1 MARDSGPPPGELATG
16 LRSASRGSA
25 KPAPMTLRP
34 ANVNSP
40 PHPIPDGMTASRS
53 PGFALAMLAALLALS
68 CRAPG
73 PGRSGPPTW
82 DVRFSHVLSSSS
94 EFHLMAE
101 RFRDLMRERTDGR
114 FRVVIYPSG
123 QLGGERVAFEQ
134 IQAGAVHLA
143 ITGTPVLS
151 GWVPEGQMFDLP
163 FLFETRDHGLS
174 VMNGPMGDFWR
185 DLLLERTGVRSLGFL
200 DYGFRHVY
208 NRRRP
213 VEAPEDLAGLK
224 LRVLQNATYLAAY
237 SALGVQA
244 TPMNYGE
251 VYSALQQGVIDG
263 GEANAIGFVSSRLY
277 EVARF
282 YSFTSITYNPITLLV
297 NEPFYRALPPDIRET
312 VDRSVADALAYQSDV
327 ARRMEA
333 DALEQMRA
341 NDVEISRP
349 NLAPFAPAVK
359 PRVWDELAARLPDG
373 EALIA
378 RLVTEVER
386 TAPGGGAPA
395 SLPVGASRPASRQF
409 SRWGGG
415 ATRNSQTQS
424 PSSPPPR
431 RGRRN
436 E

>member
-1 MARDSGPPPGELATG
+1 MSHSFATERGGGTAPCRGRDRRERVAWVPPGL
-16 LRSASRGSA
+16 L
-25 KPAPMTLRP
+25 PAV
-34 ANVNSP
+34 A
-40 PHPIPDGMTASRS
+40 
-53 PGFALAMLAALLALS
+53 AALLTGA
-68 CRAPG
+68 CGNPG
-73 PGRSGPPTW
+73 SGESGPSADARMW
-82 DVRFSHVLSSSS
+82 EVRFSHVLSTGS

-101 RFRDLMRERTDGR
+101 RFRDLTFERTDGR

-134 IQAGAVHLA
+134 IQVGAVHMA

-151 GWVPEGQMFDLP
+151 GWVPETQVFDLP
-163 FLFETRDHGLS
+163 FLFETRDQGLAA
-174 VMNGPMGDFWR
+174 MNGPAGDWWR

-213 VEAPEDLAGLK
+213 VETPGDLAGLK

-263 GEANAIGFVSSRLY
+263 GEANAIGFVSSRLH
-277 EVARF
+277 EVAKF

-297 NEPFYRALPPDIRET
+297 NEPFYRGLPAEIRET
-312 VDRSVADALAYQSDV
+312 VDRSAAEALAYQSEV

-333 DALEQMRA
+333 EAIEEMREA
-341 NDVEISRP
+341 GVEISRP
-349 NLAPFAPAVK
+349 DPAPFAAAVS
-359 PRVWDELAARLPDG
+359 RNVRDALANGLPDG

-378 RLVTEVER
+378 RLVAEAER
-386 TAPGGGAPA
+386 AA
-395 SLPVGASRPASRQF
+395 SE
-409 SRWGGG
+409 
-415 ATRNSQTQS
+415 
-424 PSSPPPR
+424 
-431 RGRRN
+431 GR
-436 E
+436 

>member
-1 MARDSGPPPGELATG
+1 
-16 LRSASRGSA
+16 
-25 KPAPMTLRP
+25 MTLRP
-34 ANVNSP
+34 APVNSAP
-40 PHPIPDGMTASRS
+40 SPIPDGMTAYRS
-53 PGFALAMLAALLALS
+53 PGFALAVAATLLTLS
-68 CRAPG
+68 CRG
-73 PGRSGPPTW
+73 PGDERSAPPAW
-82 DVRFSHVLSSSS
+82 DVRFSHVLSTNS

-101 RFRDLMRERTDGR
+101 RFRDLMLERTGGR

-123 QLGGERVAFEQ
+123 QLGGERMAFEQ
-134 IQAGAVHLA
+134 IQAGAVHMA

-174 VMNGPMGDFWR
+174 VMNGPVGDSWR

-297 NEPFYRALPPDIRET
+297 NEPFYAALPPDIRET
-312 VDRSVADALAYQSDV
+312 VDRSVADALAYQSEV
-327 ARRMEA
+327 ARQMEA

-373 EALIA
+373 EALLA
-378 RLVTEVER
+378 RLVAEVER
-386 TAPGGGAPA
+386 TASGGMPGAGAVP
-395 SLPVGASRPASRQF
+395 
-409 SRWGGG
+409 
-415 ATRNSQTQS
+415 
-424 PSSPPPR
+424 
-431 RGRRN
+431 

>member
-1 MARDSGPPPGELATG
+1 MTARVAWVRCGFGLMVAAVLPVSCHAPEPGDSGQ
-16 LRSASRGSA
+16 SA
-25 KPAPMTLRP
+25 
-34 ANVNSP
+34 
-40 PHPIPDGMTASRS
+40 
-53 PGFALAMLAALLALS
+53 
-68 CRAPG
+68 
-73 PGRSGPPTW
+73 W
-82 DVRFSHVLSSSS
+82 EVRFSHVLSTGS

-101 RFRDLMRERTDGR
+101 RFRDLMLERTDGR

-134 IQAGAVHLA
+134 IQVGAVHMA

-163 FLFETRDHGLS
+163 FLFETRDHGLR
-174 VMNGPMGDFWR
+174 VMNGPVGDWWR
-185 DLLLERTGVRSLGFL
+185 ELLLERTGVRSLGFL

-208 NRRRP
+208 NKRRP
-213 VEAPEDLAGLK
+213 VAAPEDLVGLK

-263 GEANAIGFVSSRLY
+263 GEANAIGFVSSRLH
-277 EVARF
+277 EVAKF

-297 NEPFYRALPPDIRET
+297 HEPFYQALPRQIRET
-312 VDRSVADALAYQSDV
+312 VDRTAADALAYQSEV

-333 DALEQMRA
+333 DALDRMRA
-341 NDVEISRP
+341 AGVEILRP
-349 NLAPFAPAVK
+349 DPEPFVPAVR
-359 PRVWDELAARLPDG
+359 PLVRDELADRLPDG

-378 RLVTEVER
+378 RLVAEAGR
-386 TAPGGGAPA
+386 TAEAE
-395 SLPVGASRPASRQF
+395 R
-409 SRWGGG
+409 
-415 ATRNSQTQS
+415 
-424 PSSPPPR
+424 
-431 RGRRN
+431 

>member
-1 MARDSGPPPGELATG
+1 MGGSLPALAAVLLLASCRGPESTDSGSAT
-16 LRSASRGSA
+16 R
-25 KPAPMTLRP
+25 
-34 ANVNSP
+34 
-40 PHPIPDGMTASRS
+40 D
-53 PGFALAMLAALLALS
+53 
-68 CRAPG
+68 
-73 PGRSGPPTW
+73 GPPTW
-82 DVRFSHVLSSSS
+82 EVRFSHVLSTNS
-94 EFHLMAE
+94 EFHLLAE
-101 RFRDLMRERTDGR
+101 RFRDLMIERTGGR

-134 IQAGAVHLA
+134 IQVGAVHMA

-163 FLFETRDHGLS
+163 FLFENRDHGLA
-174 VMNGPMGDFWR
+174 VMNGPVGDWWR

-208 NRRRP
+208 NRRRA

-277 EVARF
+277 EVAPY

-297 NEPFYRALPPDIRET
+297 NEPFYRALPQDVREM
-312 VDRSVADALAYQSDV
+312 VDRSAVDALAYQSEE

-333 DALEQMRA
+333 DAMEEMRA
-341 NDVEISRP
+341 AGVEISRP
-349 NLAPFAPAVK
+349 DLAPFAPAVR
-359 PRVWDELAARLPDG
+359 PRIWEELAERLPDG

-378 RLVTEVER
+378 RLVEE
-386 TAPGGGAPA
+386 AEGEG
-395 SLPVGASRPASRQF
+395 
-409 SRWGGG
+409 
-415 ATRNSQTQS
+415 SQ
-424 PSSPPPR
+424 P
-431 RGRRN
+431 
-436 E
+436 

>member
-1 MARDSGPPPGELATG
+1 
-16 LRSASRGSA
+16 
-25 KPAPMTLRP
+25 MTLRS

-40 PHPIPDGMTASRS
+40 PHPIPVGMTASRS
-53 PGFALAMLAALLALS
+53 PGFALALLATLLTVS
-68 CRAPG
+68 CRSPG
-73 PGRSGPPTW
+73 SGRSDPPTW

-174 VMNGPMGDFWR
+174 VMNGPMGDSWR

-297 NEPFYRALPPDIRET
+297 NEPFYRALPRDIRET
-312 VDRSVADALAYQSDV
+312 VDRSVADALAYQSEV
-327 ARRMEA
+327 ARQMEA
-333 DALEQMRA
+333 AALEQMRA

-349 NLAPFAPAVK
+349 NLAPFTPAVK

-378 RLVTEVER
+378 KLVAEVER

-395 SLPVGASRPASRQF
+395 SLPVGVSRPASRQF

-415 ATRNSQTQS
+415 ATRNSQTES

>member
-1 MARDSGPPPGELATG
+1 MARVAQVRASLCPAVVAT
-16 LRSASRGSA
+16 
-25 KPAPMTLRP
+25 
-34 ANVNSP
+34 
-40 PHPIPDGMTASRS
+40 
-53 PGFALAMLAALLALS
+53 LLLVA
-68 CRAPG
+68 CGGPG
-73 PGRSGPPTW
+73 PGASEPTTDSPAW
-82 DVRFSHVLSSSS
+82 EVRFSHVLSTNS

-101 RFRDLMRERTDGR
+101 RFRDLMLERSDGR

-134 IQAGAVHLA
+134 IQVGAVHMA

-174 VMNGPMGDFWR
+174 VMNGPIGDWWR
-185 DLLLERTGVRSLGFL
+185 DLLLARTGVRSLGFL

-208 NRRRP
+208 NKRRA
-213 VEAPEDLAGLK
+213 VETPEDLAGLK

-263 GEANAIGFVSSRLY
+263 GEANAIGFVSSRLH
-277 EVARF
+277 EVAKF

-297 NEPFYRALPPDIRET
+297 HEPFYRALPRDIRET
-312 VDRSVADALAYQSDV
+312 VDRSAADALAYQSDV

-333 DALEQMRA
+333 DAVEEMRA
-341 NDVEISRP
+341 SGVEISRP
-349 NLAPFAPAVK
+349 NLAPFAPAVR
-359 PRVWDELAARLPDG
+359 PRIWDELADRLPDG

-378 RLVTEVER
+378 RLVAEAER
-386 TAPGGGAPA
+386 TASG
-395 SLPVGASRPASRQF
+395 SR
-409 SRWGGG
+409 
-415 ATRNSQTQS
+415 
-424 PSSPPPR
+424 
-431 RGRRN
+431 
-436 E
+436 

>member
-1 MARDSGPPPGELATG
+1 
-16 LRSASRGSA
+16 
-25 KPAPMTLRP
+25 
-34 ANVNSP
+34 
-40 PHPIPDGMTASRS
+40 
-53 PGFALAMLAALLALS
+53 MLGAALLLAS
-68 CRAPG
+68 CRGPESADSGGTPRGEAPA
-73 PGRSGPPTW
+73 W
-82 DVRFSHVLSSSS
+82 EVRFSHVLSTNS
-94 EFHLMAE
+94 EFHLLAE
-101 RFRDLMRERTDGR
+101 RFRDLMLERTGGR

-134 IQAGAVHLA
+134 IQVGAVHMA

-163 FLFETRDHGLS
+163 FLFENRDHGLR
-174 VMNGPMGDFWR
+174 VMNGPVGDWWR
-185 DLLLERTGVRSLGFL
+185 GLLLERTGVRSLGFL

-213 VEAPEDLAGLK
+213 VEAPGDLAGLK

-263 GEANAIGFVSSRLY
+263 GEANAIGFVSSRLH

-297 NEPFYRALPPDIRET
+297 NEQFYAGLPPDIRET
-312 VDRSVADALAYQSDV
+312 VDRSAADALAYQSEE

-333 DALEQMRA
+333 EAIEQMRA
-341 NDVEISRP
+341 AGVEIARP
-349 NLAPFAPAVK
+349 DLALFAPAVR
-359 PRVWDELAARLPDG
+359 PSIWDELGARLPDG

-378 RLVTEVER
+378 RLVEE
-386 TAPGGGAPA
+386 AGGAG
-395 SLPVGASRPASRQF
+395 S
-409 SRWGGG
+409 
-415 ATRNSQTQS
+415 
-424 PSSPPPR
+424 
-431 RGRRN
+431 
-436 E
+436 

>member
-1 MARDSGPPPGELATG
+1 MARATTLPGLATT
-16 LRSASRGSA
+16 LMATLLLASCRG
-25 KPAPMTLRP
+25 PAPGDSDDTES
-34 ANVNSP
+34 ATQG
-40 PHPIPDGMTASRS
+40 DA
-53 PGFALAMLAALLALS
+53 
-68 CRAPG
+68 
-73 PGRSGPPTW
+73 PTW
-82 DVRFSHVLSSSS
+82 EVRFSHVLSTNS
-94 EFHLMAE
+94 EFHLLAE
-101 RFRDLMRERTDGR
+101 RFRDLMLERTDGR
-114 FRVVIYPSG
+114 FRVVIHPSG

-134 IQAGAVHLA
+134 IQVGAVHMA

-163 FLFETRDHGLS
+163 FLFENRDHGLA
-174 VMNGPMGDFWR
+174 VMSGPVGDWWR
-185 DLLLERTGVRSLGFL
+185 GLLLRRTGVRSLGFL

-224 LRVLQNATYLAAY
+224 LRVLQNSTYLAAY

-263 GEANAIGFVSSRLY
+263 GEANAIGFVSSRLH

-297 NEPFYRALPPDIRET
+297 NESFYRGLPEDIREM
-312 VDRSVADALAYQSDV
+312 VDRSATDALAHQSDV

-333 DALEQMRA
+333 DAIGQMRA
-341 NDVEISRP
+341 AGVEISRP
-349 NLAPFAPAVK
+349 DLALFAPAVR
-359 PRVWDELAARLPDG
+359 PRIWNELAGRLPDG

-378 RLVTEVER
+378 RLMEEAER
-386 TAPGGGAPA
+386 VVP
-395 SLPVGASRPASRQF
+395 
-409 SRWGGG
+409 
-415 ATRNSQTQS
+415 
-424 PSSPPPR
+424 
-431 RGRRN
+431 

>member
-1 MARDSGPPPGELATG
+1 MRLALVPPGFRLAT
-16 LRSASRGSA
+16 RGSLLA
-25 KPAPMTLRP
+25 IVATLLVASCRGPAPGD
-34 ANVNSP
+34 SDP
-40 PHPIPDGMTASRS
+40 PNWEI
-53 PGFALAMLAALLALS
+53 
-68 CRAPG
+68 
-73 PGRSGPPTW
+73 
-82 DVRFSHVLSSSS
+82 RFSHVLSSSS

-101 RFRDLMRERTDGR
+101 RFRDLMLERTDGR

-134 IQAGAVHLA
+134 IQVGAVHMA

-174 VMNGPMGDFWR
+174 VMNGPMGDWWR

-263 GEANAIGFVSSRLY
+263 GEANAIGFVSSRLH

-297 NEPFYRALPPDIRET
+297 NEPFYAALPEDIRET
-312 VDRSVADALAYQSDV
+312 VDRSAADALAYQSEV
-327 ARRMEA
+327 ARQMEA
-333 DALEQMRA
+333 DALEQMRVA
-341 NDVEISRP
+341 GVEISRP
-349 NLAPFAPAVK
+349 DLAPFAPAVR
-359 PRVWDELAARLPDG
+359 PRIWDELAERLPDG

-378 RLVTEVER
+378 RLVAEAER
-386 TAPGGGAPA
+386 A
-395 SLPVGASRPASRQF
+395 SVAS
-409 SRWGGG
+409 G
-415 ATRNSQTQS
+415 
-424 PSSPPPR
+424 
-431 RGRRN
+431 
-436 E
+436 

>member
-1 MARDSGPPPGELATG
+1 VRRAGSGGEDDIPIRGSFVNVRAAQVRRG
-16 LRSASRGSA
+16 FGVAARSARFRRVLGSA
-25 KPAPMTLRP
+25 GVR
-34 ANVNSP
+34 
-40 PHPIPDGMTASRS
+40 R
-53 PGFALAMLAALLALS
+53 GFGVAACGRLLALGAALLLAS
-68 CRAPG
+68 CRGSESADSDGTPRGEAPA
-73 PGRSGPPTW
+73 W
-82 DVRFSHVLSSSS
+82 EVRFSHVLSTNS
-94 EFHLMAE
+94 EFHLLAE
-101 RFRDLMRERTDGR
+101 RFRDLMLERTGGR

-134 IQAGAVHLA
+134 IQVGAVHMA

-163 FLFETRDHGLS
+163 FLFENRDHGLR
-174 VMNGPMGDFWR
+174 VMNGPVGDWWR
-185 DLLLERTGVRSLGFL
+185 GLLLERTGVRSLGFL

-213 VEAPEDLAGLK
+213 VEAPGDLAGLK

-263 GEANAIGFVSSRLY
+263 GEANAIGFVSSRLH

-297 NEPFYRALPPDIRET
+297 NEQFYAGLPPDIRET
-312 VDRSVADALAYQSDV
+312 VDRSAADALAYQSEE

-333 DALEQMRA
+333 EAIEQMRA
-341 NDVEISRP
+341 AGVEIARP
-349 NLAPFAPAVK
+349 DLAPFAPAVR
-359 PRVWDELAARLPDG
+359 PSIWDELGARLPDG

-378 RLVTEVER
+378 RLVEE
-386 TAPGGGAPA
+386 AGGAG
-395 SLPVGASRPASRQF
+395 S
-409 SRWGGG
+409 
-415 ATRNSQTQS
+415 
-424 PSSPPPR
+424 
-431 RGRRN
+431 
-436 E
+436 

>member
-1 MARDSGPPPGELATG
+1 MAPVRSGFG
-16 LRSASRGSA
+16 L
-25 KPAPMTLRP
+25 
-34 ANVNSP
+34 
-40 PHPIPDGMTASRS
+40 
-53 PGFALAMLAALLALS
+53 LAALLGAS
-68 CRAPG
+68 C
-73 PGRSGPPTW
+73 SGSASGDSGSPTW
-82 DVRFSHVLSSSS
+82 EVRFSHVLSSSS

-134 IQAGAVHLA
+134 IQVGAVHMA

-151 GWVPEGQMFDLP
+151 GWAPEGQMFDLP
-163 FLFETRDHGLS
+163 FLFETRDQGLE
-174 VMNGPMGDFWR
+174 VLNGPVGDWWR

-208 NRRRP
+208 NKRRP
-213 VEAPEDLAGLK
+213 IEEPEDLAGLK

-244 TPMNYGE
+244 TPMHYGE

-263 GEANAIGFVSSRLY
+263 GEANAIGFVSSRLH
-277 EVARF
+277 EVAGF

-297 NEPFYRALPPDIRET
+297 NEPFYAALPRDLRE
-312 VDRSVADALAYQSDV
+312 VFDRSAADALAWQSEV

-333 DALEQMRA
+333 DALAEMRTGG
-341 NDVEISRP
+341 VEISRP
-349 NLAPFAPAVK
+349 DLAPFAPAVR
-359 PRVWDELAARLPDG
+359 PRIWDQLADRLPDG

-378 RLVTEVER
+378 RLVAEVER
-386 TAPGGGAPA
+386 TTSDGTNGA
-395 SLPVGASRPASRQF
+395 GAAK
-409 SRWGGG
+409 
-415 ATRNSQTQS
+415 
-424 PSSPPPR
+424 
-431 RGRRN
+431 

>member
-1 MARDSGPPPGELATG
+1 
-16 LRSASRGSA
+16 
-25 KPAPMTLRP
+25 
-34 ANVNSP
+34 
-40 PHPIPDGMTASRS
+40 MTASRS
-53 PGFALAMLAALLALS
+53 PGVALALLATLLTLS
-68 CRAPG
+68 CRG
-73 PGRSGPPTW
+73 PGSDDPGPPTW

-101 RFRDLMRERTDGR
+101 RFRDLMRERTGGR

-174 VMNGPMGDFWR
+174 VMNGPMGDAWR
-185 DLLLERTGVRSLGFL
+185 DLLLKRTGVRSLGFL

-213 VEAPEDLAGLK
+213 VEAPGDLAGLK

-277 EVARF
+277 EVASF

-297 NEPFYRALPPDIRET
+297 NEPFYQALPQEIQET
-312 VDRSVADALAYQSDV
+312 VDRSVTDALAYQSEV
-327 ARRMEA
+327 ARQMEA
-333 DALEQMRA
+333 DALEEMRA

-373 EALIA
+373 KALIA
-378 RLVTEVER
+378 RLVAEVER
-386 TAPGGGAPA
+386 TATGGGAP
-395 SLPVGASRPASRQF
+395 VFRPASR
-409 SRWGGG
+409 SG
-415 ATRNSQTQS
+415 ATRNSQPQS
-424 PSSPPPR
+424 PSSPPPN